1 MGLCDERP
9 RLRGAAR
16 RLRRADFLAQPVHP
30 GEAFGQRVQL
40 GDLSHAA
47 VENGIASRGGDRRID
62 EIGPL
67 PRGRN
72 RILLCV
78 LRENVK
84 TAMRRYGEGK
94 YRPP

>member
-1 MGLCDERP
+1 MKKPSTDYVAQKDNRDDEAVWEERP
-9 RLRGAAR
+9 
-16 RLRRADFLAQPVHP
+16 
-30 GEAFGQRVQL
+30 
-40 GDLSHAA
+40 
-47 VENGIASRGGDRRID
+47 